1 MTDRTED
8 GHSDQE
14 VRIAHR
20 IEGEG
25 PPVVFTPGWLNT
37 ADVWSGAVAEL
48 GGGMRSV
55 AWDLRGHGDSG
66 VAPPGQYGRDHTLAD
81 LDRMVGIAGTPAVL
95 VGHSLGGY
103 LSLAYAITWPEKVSG
118 LVLVAAGPG
127 FRNPD
132 SRQQWNDSV
141 LATAATKE
149 IPPGMEE
156 ITLHIDSMVID
167 RLSEIRVPA
176 VVVVGE
182 RDKRFRA
189 SADVFARYL
198 DVRDQIVV
206 PDAGH
211 MVHVKHPSVVADA
224 VRLVTG
230 VRR

>member
-1 MTDRTED
+1 
-8 GHSDQE
+8 
-14 VRIAHR
+14 
-20 IEGEG
+20 
-25 PPVVFTPGWLNT
+25 
-37 ADVWSGAVAEL
+37 
-48 GGGMRSV
+48 
-55 AWDLRGHGDSG
+55 
-66 VAPPGQYGRDHTLAD
+66 
-81 LDRMVGIAGTPAVL
+81 
-95 VGHSLGGY
+95 
-103 LSLAYAITWPEKVSG
+103 
-118 LVLVAAGPG
+118 
-127 FRNPD
+127 
-132 SRQQWNDSV
+132 
-141 LATAATKE
+141 
-149 IPPGMEE
+149 MEE

-167 RLSEIRVPA
+167 RLSEITVPA